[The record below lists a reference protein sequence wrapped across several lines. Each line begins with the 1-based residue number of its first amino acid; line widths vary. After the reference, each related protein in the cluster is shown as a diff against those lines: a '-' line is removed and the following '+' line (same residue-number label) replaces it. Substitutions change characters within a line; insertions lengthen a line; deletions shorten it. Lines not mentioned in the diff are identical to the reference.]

1 MRDQLPELG
10 SDLDADFDYLAF
22 QVDAQRLID
31 SAVAADRPVL
41 QARVTCLLA
50 SAGLIP
56 SETEG
61 EPCPAKSASGLKALD
76 QALRELEADI
86 PRLQAEYGDEFWA
99 AFAGQADVIEDH
111 AGANAAYVA
120 VRISNMLAARG
131 LQSEED
137 G

>member
-1 MRDQLPELG
+1 MRDQLPDLG
-10 SDLDADFDYLAF
+10 SDRDADFDYVAF
-22 QVDAQRLID
+22 QGDAQRLID

-61 EPCPAKSASGLKALD
+61 EPCPAESAPGLNALD
-76 QALRELEADI
+76 GALRELEADI
-86 PRLQAEYGDEFWA
+86 PRLQAEYGDQFWA

-111 AGANAAYVA
+111 AGANAAYVES
-120 VRISNMLAARG
+120 RISQMLVARG
-131 LQSEED
+131 LQSED
-137 G
+137 DR